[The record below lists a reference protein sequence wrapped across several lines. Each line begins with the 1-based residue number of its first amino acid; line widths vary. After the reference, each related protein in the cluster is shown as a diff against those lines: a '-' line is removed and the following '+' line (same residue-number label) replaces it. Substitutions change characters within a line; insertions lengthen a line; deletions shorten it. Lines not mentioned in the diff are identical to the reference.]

1 MTQSKRYDTE
11 IAALF
16 VQGYGETVRAARNV
30 VVSVRRT
37 AELFPLS
44 AGTLEHLD
52 DEALERLD
60 AFRVRYAQ
68 LQDLLANKLFRSLLR
83 LEEETA
89 GSMLD
94 VLNAMEKRGIIVS
107 FEDWKTLREL
117 RNTFMHDYPDQVELR
132 AEALTR
138 AHAMASEL
146 CRVLMRIREY
156 SIERIGLPADGLPE
170 VPE

>member
-1 MTQSKRYDTE
+1 MTESRKYDTE

-16 VQGYGETVRAARNV
+16 VQGFGEAVRAARNV
-30 VVSVRRT
+30 LVSIRRT
-37 AELFPLS
+37 THLFPLS
-44 AGTLEHLD
+44 PNTLENLD
-52 DEALERLD
+52 DESLERLD

-68 LQDLLANKLFRSLLR
+68 LQDLLANKLFRSLLH
-83 LEEETA
+83 LEEEKI

-117 RNTFMHDYPDQVELR
+117 CNTFMHDYPDQVELR
-132 AEALTR
+132 AEALTQ
-138 AHAMASEL
+138 AHKKADEL
-146 CRVLMRIREY
+146 CSVLKRIRVF
-156 SIERIGLPADGLPE
+156 SIDRIGIPSQNLPE

>member
-1 MTQSKRYDTE
+1 MPQSKKYDSD

-16 VQGYGETVRAARNV
+16 VQSYGEAVRAARNIQ
-30 VVSVRRT
+30 VSIRRT
-37 AELFPLS
+37 EELFPLS
-44 AGTLEHLD
+44 AEALNKLD

-68 LQDLLANKLFRSLLR
+68 FQDLLANKLFRSLLR
-83 LEEETA
+83 LEEEST

-107 FEDWKTLREL
+107 FEDWKILREL

-132 AEALTR
+132 AEALTH
-138 AHAMASEL
+138 AHGLSSEL
-146 CRVLMRIREY
+146 CQVLMRIREFA
-156 SIERIGLPADGLPE
+156 IGQVGLPAKDLPE
-170 VPE
+170 APT

>member
-1 MTQSKRYDTE
+1 MIQSRKFDPDL
-11 IAALF
+11 AALF
-16 VQGYGETVRAARNV
+16 VQSYGEAVRAARNTL
-30 VVSVRRT
+30 VSVRRT

-44 AGTLEHLD
+44 AATLGNLD

-68 LQDLLANKLFRSLLR
+68 LQDLLANKLFRNLLR
-83 LEEETA
+83 LEEETT

-107 FEDWKTLREL
+107 FDDWKILREL
-117 RNTFMHDYPDQVELR
+117 RNTFMHDYPDQVRLR

-146 CRVLMRIREY
+146 CRILIRIRECA
-156 SIERIGLPADGLPE
+156 INQIGLPANDLPE
-170 VPE
+170 VLM